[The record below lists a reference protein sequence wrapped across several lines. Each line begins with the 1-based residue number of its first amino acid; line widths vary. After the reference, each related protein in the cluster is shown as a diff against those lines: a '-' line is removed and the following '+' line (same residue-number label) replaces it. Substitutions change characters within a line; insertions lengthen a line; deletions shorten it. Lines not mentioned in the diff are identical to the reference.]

1 MEDNIDIV
9 ERLKLAAQD
18 VIDQAEDI
26 VGNQE
31 HLTEVEVTITV
42 PAVLQEQIDPD
53 IRVSKSF
60 YSDKVIQ
67 HVFKNW

>member
-26 VGNQE
+26 VGKHD
-31 HLTEVEVTITV
+31 HLAEVQVTITV
-42 PAVLQEQIDPD
+42 PAVLPKQTDPD
-53 IRVSKSF
+53 ISVSKSF

-67 HVFKNW
+67 HVFENW